1 MTIGSVDSTQVR
13 EFTNLKSFSQINHR
27 YSVILSRTG
36 LLWIWSGSG
45 RPVNPN
51 ANISTFANKTDSINK
66 VPVKVLNQSGSRNET
81 TLTTGFP
88 EILGDGRCL
97 RLSYNPSLF
106 NYGYTGH
113 DCSGKQHYMCVILN
127 KSLDNEIKR
136 IAKELKFEF

>member
-1 MTIGSVDSTQVR
+1 M
-13 EFTNLKSFSQINHR
+13 
-27 YSVILSRTG
+27 ILLQTG

-51 ANISTFANKTDSINK
+51 ANLSTFANKTDSINK
-66 VPVKVLNQSGSRNET
+66 VPVKVLNQSGSKNET

-136 IAKELKFEF
+136 IAKELNYDV